1 MDAEDDNS
9 VIKELNSQN
18 YPELSAKGIFS
29 EGMIPKLENAF
40 KTINQGVEKVII
52 GNSLDIEQFFEENH
66 AGTMIKK

>member
-1 MDAEDDNS
+1 
-9 VIKELNSQN
+9 
-18 YPELSAKGIFS
+18 
-29 EGMIPKLENAF
+29 MIPKLENAF